1 MASIQ
6 RILTWTGLICNCYC
20 SLPAFVPFW
29 LPHIGNS
36 STFTGRSAWPI
47 FTGWRQPSFLVEHV
61 FELSVHN
68 CSRWSF
74 SIHWQCHYRSLGAV
88 GIADTSIFQ
97 LVLST
102 NFQRQHG
109 KVKLHKMPRPD
120 WKEALMHSN
129 SFEAWWC
136 AASNPSKRA
145 ASNLCWLFFIV
156 LTTNQGMPRNTDP
169 VVHHA
174 VRAASNTRQSKA
186 LCFSLLPKKT
196 EFWRLNFGMANLA
209 STTWK
214 EAMMRTKSFKT
225 WCAA

>member
-1 MASIQ
+1 MCSIEPFQSGPGRQMHQEFGAWDTQGQRTVFLCNSAASE
-6 RILTWTGLICNCYC
+6 
-20 SLPAFVPFW
+20 A
-29 LPHIGNS
+29 
-36 STFTGRSAWPI
+36 SA
-47 FTGWRQPSFLVEHV
+47 
-61 FELSVHN
+61 
-68 CSRWSF
+68 
-74 SIHWQCHYRSLGAV
+74 RSLSLQATRCRRHCRY
-88 GIADTSIFQ
+88 IDFQ

-109 KVKLHKMPRPD
+109 KVEPHKMPRPD

-174 VRAASNTRQSKA
+174 VRAASNTSQSKA

-196 EFWRLNFGMANLA
+196 
-209 STTWK
+209 
-214 EAMMRTKSFKT
+214 
-225 WCAA
+225 